1 MSPSLTRAA
10 PSQAFVGSRGPGSED
25 PEGTRPSPEG
35 AGRALR
41 HGSPRPARG
50 GAIFPGGGRGHR
62 SVPRPRRAQD
72 PRGPGGAASAC
83 PGCGRRAR
91 PRRGAG
97 PGAGARGDPAALA
110 PPPRC
115 AGAAERRE
123 PRRLCVLTPGN
134 RDVSQ
139 GRSVP
144 QRSEVRRR
152 RASPPWAAGRG
163 RRPATMECGARPGAG
178 GFSRE
183 YKLVMLGAGGV
194 GKSGR

>member
-91 PRRGAG
+91 PGRGAG
-97 PGAGARGDPAALA
+97 PGAGARGDPAGPGSASPLRRGRRAKGA
-110 PPPRC
+110 PTPLCPHPGKPGC
-115 AGAAERRE
+115 VAGPQRPAAERGE
-123 PRRLCVLTPGN
+123 AAPRVPALGRRPRPAPGDHGV
-134 RDVSQ
+134 R
-139 GRSVP
+139 RAP
-144 QRSEVRRR
+144 RRR
-152 RASPPWAAGRG
+152 RLLPRVQAGDAGR
-163 RRPATMECGARPGAG
+163 RRRGQER
-178 GFSRE
+178 
-183 YKLVMLGAGGV
+183 
-194 GKSGR
+194 